1 MNAIVRIE
9 ELKVESGETCVFW
22 MMVSYI
28 YGVCISERIMNAIL
42 ENLLNLK
49 RDQPESELKI
59 DYQTSST
66 LLLWIQNPCIVSV

>member
-1 MNAIVRIE
+1 MG
-9 ELKVESGETCVFW
+9 VESGETCVFW

-66 LLLWIQNPCIVSV
+66 LLL

>member
-1 MNAIVRIE
+1 MMIRRKWVEFDGEIE
-9 ELKVESGETCVFW
+9 ELEVESGETCVFW
-22 MMVSYI
+22 ILVSYI

-66 LLLWIQNPCIVSV
+66 LLL